1 MPLNTRLKEGA
12 QVLLR
17 HPHIMDGKIFFM
29 DTVSWL
35 SYTLLGVFHGI
46 NPGMGWLF
54 AVALGMQEKRR
65 SAVIGALFPMALGH
79 AISIAVVV
87 FVIALAQQQLP
98 EGVLR
103 IACAT
108 VLFGFGLYKFF
119 RARHPK
125 WVGMRVNFKD
135 LTIWSFL
142 MASAHGAGLML
153 APLLLR
159 TPAAEA
165 SAHMHHAPA
174 SMADNAVMLLSAV
187 GVHTLSFFVVTG
199 IVAVIVYEVIG
210 LALLRKAWFNL
221 DLLWSIAL
229 MIAGV
234 VTLFWKH

>member
-1 MPLNTRLKEGA
+1 
-12 QVLLR
+12 
-17 HPHIMDGKIFFM
+17 M
-29 DTVSWL
+29 DTISWWGM
-35 SYTLLGVFHGI
+35 LGLGAYHGI

-79 AISIAVVV
+79 AISIGIVVL
-87 FVIALAQQQLP
+87 VIALAQQQLP
-98 EGVLR
+98 KDVLR
-103 IACAT
+103 IACAV
-108 VLFGFGLYKFF
+108 VLFGFGVYKFF
-119 RARHPK
+119 SARHPK

-159 TPAAEA
+159 MPAADA

-174 SMADNAVMLLSAV
+174 SMADNATMLLSAV

-199 IVAVIVYEVIG
+199 VVAVIVYEVVG

>member
-1 MPLNTRLKEGA
+1 
-12 QVLLR
+12 
-17 HPHIMDGKIFFM
+17 M
-29 DTVSWL
+29 DTISWWGM
-35 SYTLLGVFHGI
+35 LGLGAYHGI

-79 AISIAVVV
+79 AISIGIVVL
-87 FVIALAQQQLP
+87 VIALAQQQLP
-98 EGVLR
+98 KDVLR
-103 IACAT
+103 IACAV
-108 VLFGFGLYKFF
+108 VLFGFGVYKFF
-119 RARHPK
+119 SARHPK

-159 TPAAEA
+159 MPAAEA
-165 SAHMHHAPA
+165 SAHMHHA
-174 SMADNAVMLLSAV
+174 SMGMADNAVMLLSAV

-199 IVAVIVYEVIG
+199 IVAVIVYEVVG

-229 MIAGV
+229 MIAGI
-234 VTLFWKH
+234 VTFFWKH

>member
-1 MPLNTRLKEGA
+1 
-12 QVLLR
+12 
-17 HPHIMDGKIFFM
+17 M

-65 SAVIGALFPMALGH
+65 SAVISALFPMALGH
-79 AISIAVVV
+79 AISIGVVV
-87 FVIALAQQQLP
+87 LVIVLAQQQISTN
-98 EGVLR
+98 VLS
-103 IACAT
+103 IVCAV
-108 VLFGFGLYKFF
+108 VLFGFGLYKLF
-119 RARHPK
+119 RARHPR

-159 TPAAEA
+159 MPMT
-165 SAHMHHAPA
+165 SAHAGHTHHA
-174 SMADNAVMLLSAV
+174 STTMTDSAVVLLSAV
-187 GVHTLSFFVVTG
+187 GVHTLSFFIVTG
-199 IVAVIVYEVIG
+199 IVAVVVYEVVG

-221 DLLWSIAL
+221 DMLWSIAL

-234 VTLFWKH
+234 VTVGMLFWGH

>member
-1 MPLNTRLKEGA
+1 
-12 QVLLR
+12 
-17 HPHIMDGKIFFM
+17 M
-29 DTVSWL
+29 DTISWWGM
-35 SYTLLGVFHGI
+35 LGLGAFHGI

-87 FVIALAQQQLP
+87 FVIALAQRQLP

-103 IACAT
+103 IACA
-108 VLFGFGLYKFF
+108 VILFGFGVYKFF
-119 RARHPK
+119 SARHPK

-159 TPAAEA
+159 MPAAEA
-165 SAHMHHAPA
+165 SGHMPHA
-174 SMADNAVMLLSAV
+174 SMGMTDNAVMLMSAV
-187 GVHTLSFFVVTG
+187 GVHTLSFFLVMG
-199 IVAVIVYEVIG
+199 IVAVIVYEVVG

-229 MIAGV
+229 MIAGI
-234 VTLFWKH
+234 VTLFLKH

>member
-1 MPLNTRLKEGA
+1 
-12 QVLLR
+12 
-17 HPHIMDGKIFFM
+17 M

-35 SYTLLGVFHGI
+35 SYTFLGVFHGI

-65 SAVIGALFPMALGH
+65 SAVLSALFPMALGH

-103 IACAT
+103 VACA
-108 VLFGFGLYKFF
+108 VILFGFGVYKLF

-159 TPAAEA
+159 VPAAEI
-165 SAHMHHAPA
+165 SGHMHHAPA
-174 SMADNAVMLLSAV
+174 SITSNAAMLLSAV

-199 IVAVIVYEVIG
+199 VVAVVVYEIVG

-221 DLLWSIAL
+221 DLLWAIAL

>member
-1 MPLNTRLKEGA
+1 
-12 QVLLR
+12 
-17 HPHIMDGKIFFM
+17 M
-29 DTVSWL
+29 DTISWWGM
-35 SYTLLGVFHGI
+35 LGLGAFHGI
-46 NPGMGWLF
+46 NPGMGWLL

-65 SAVIGALFPMALGH
+65 GAVIGALFPMALGH

-87 FVIALAQQQLP
+87 FVIALAQRQLP

-103 IACAT
+103 IACAV
-108 VLFGFGLYKFF
+108 VLFGFGMYKFF

-159 TPAAEA
+159 MPAEA
-165 SAHMHHAPA
+165 SAHAAHTHHATA
-174 SMADNAVMLLSAV
+174 SVTDSTVMLLSAV

-199 IVAVIVYEVIG
+199 IVAVIVYEVVG

-221 DLLWSIAL
+221 DMLWSIAL
-229 MIAGV
+229 MIAGI

>member
-1 MPLNTRLKEGA
+1 
-12 QVLLR
+12 
-17 HPHIMDGKIFFM
+17 M
-29 DTVSWL
+29 DTISWWGM
-35 SYTLLGVFHGI
+35 LGLGAYHGI

-79 AISIAVVV
+79 AISIGIVVL
-87 FVIALAQQQLP
+87 VIALAQQQLP
-98 EGVLR
+98 KDVLR
-103 IACAT
+103 IACAV
-108 VLFGFGLYKFF
+108 VLFGFGVYKFF
-119 RARHPK
+119 SARHPK

-159 TPAAEA
+159 MPAAEA
-165 SAHMHHAPA
+165 SGHMHHASA
-174 SMADNAVMLLSAV
+174 GMTDNAVMLLSAV
-187 GVHTLSFFVVTG
+187 GVHTLSFFLVTG
-199 IVAVIVYEVIG
+199 IVAVIVYEVVG

-229 MIAGV
+229 MIAGI
-234 VTLFWKH
+234 VTFFWKH

>member
-1 MPLNTRLKEGA
+1 
-12 QVLLR
+12 
-17 HPHIMDGKIFFM
+17 M

-35 SYTLLGVFHGI
+35 SYTFLGVFHGI

-108 VLFGFGLYKFF
+108 VLFGFGVYKFF

-142 MASAHGAGLML
+142 MASAHGSGFDAGTSSVTYM
-153 APLLLR
+153 
-159 TPAAEA
+159 PAAEA

-174 SMADNAVMLLSAV
+174 SMAHNATMLLSAV
-187 GVHTLSFFVVTG
+187 GVHTLSFFVVMG
-199 IVAVIVYEVIG
+199 IVAIIVYEVIG

>member
-1 MPLNTRLKEGA
+1 
-12 QVLLR
+12 
-17 HPHIMDGKIFFM
+17 M

-35 SYTLLGVFHGI
+35 SYTLLGVYHGI

-65 SAVIGALFPMALGH
+65 GAVIGALFPMALGH

-87 FVIALAQQQLP
+87 FVIALAQRQLP
-98 EGVLR
+98 EDVLR
-103 IACAT
+103 IACAV
-108 VLFGFGLYKFF
+108 VLFGFGVYKFF
-119 RARHPK
+119 SARHPK

-159 TPAAEA
+159 MPSA
-165 SAHMHHAPA
+165 SANSGHTAHATA
-174 SMADNAVMLLSAV
+174 SMTDNAVMLLSAV

-199 IVAVIVYEVIG
+199 IVAVIVYEVVG
-210 LALLRKAWFNL
+210 LALLRKAWFNM

-229 MIAGV
+229 MIAGI

>member
-1 MPLNTRLKEGA
+1 
-12 QVLLR
+12 
-17 HPHIMDGKIFFM
+17 M
-29 DTVSWL
+29 DTISWWGM
-35 SYTLLGVFHGI
+35 LGLGAFHGI

-79 AISIAVVV
+79 AISIGVVAL
-87 FVIALAQQQLP
+87 VIAFAQQQISEHTL
-98 EGVLR
+98 G
-103 IACAT
+103 IACA
-108 VLFGFGLYKFF
+108 VILFGFGLYKLF

-159 TPAAEA
+159 MPAAGHSGHGHQTA
-165 SAHMHHAPA
+165 TTMT
-174 SMADNAVMLLSAV
+174 DNATLLLSAV
-187 GVHTLSFFVVTG
+187 GVHTLSFFVVMG
-199 IVAVIVYEVIG
+199 VVAVVVYEAVG

-234 VTLFWKH
+234 VTAGMLFWGH

>member
-1 MPLNTRLKEGA
+1 
-12 QVLLR
+12 
-17 HPHIMDGKIFFM
+17 M

-65 SAVIGALFPMALGH
+65 SAVISALFPMALGH
-79 AISIAVVV
+79 AISIGVVV
-87 FVIALAQQQLP
+87 LVIVLAQQQIP
-98 EGVLR
+98 EDVLR
-103 IACAT
+103 IACAV
-108 VLFGFGLYKFF
+108 VLFGFGMYKFF

-159 TPAAEA
+159 MPA
-165 SAHMHHAPA
+165 SAHAGHTHHAPA
-174 SMADNAVMLLSAV
+174 SMTDSATMLLSAV

-199 IVAVIVYEVIG
+199 IVAVVVYEVVG

>member
-1 MPLNTRLKEGA
+1 
-12 QVLLR
+12 
-17 HPHIMDGKIFFM
+17 M

-79 AISIAVVV
+79 AISIGVVV
-87 FVIALAQQQLP
+87 LVIALAQQQIP
-98 EGVLR
+98 ANVLH
-103 IACAT
+103 IACAA
-108 VLFGFGLYKFF
+108 VLFGFGVYKLF
-119 RARHPK
+119 RARHPR

-159 TPAAEA
+159 MPASPHSGHAHHA
-165 SAHMHHAPA
+165 SATMTDSAA
-174 SMADNAVMLLSAV
+174 MLLSAV

-199 IVAVIVYEVIG
+199 IVAVIVYEVVG

-221 DLLWSIAL
+221 DMLWAIAL
-229 MIAGV
+229 MVAGV
-234 VTLFWKH
+234 VTIGMLFWGH

>member
-1 MPLNTRLKEGA
+1 
-12 QVLLR
+12 
-17 HPHIMDGKIFFM
+17 M
-29 DTVSWL
+29 DTISWWGM
-35 SYTLLGVFHGI
+35 LGLGAFHGI

-87 FVIALAQQQLP
+87 FVIALAQRQLP

-103 IACAT
+103 IACAV
-108 VLFGFGLYKFF
+108 VLFGFGMYKFF

-159 TPAAEA
+159 MPAET
-165 SAHMHHAPA
+165 SAHAAHTHHATA
-174 SMADNAVMLLSAV
+174 SMTDSTVMLLSAV
-187 GVHTLSFFVVTG
+187 SVHTLSFFVVTG
-199 IVAVIVYEVIG
+199 IVAVIVYEVVG

-221 DLLWSIAL
+221 DMLWSIAL
-229 MIAGV
+229 MIAGI

>member
-1 MPLNTRLKEGA
+1 
-12 QVLLR
+12 
-17 HPHIMDGKIFFM
+17 M
-29 DTVSWL
+29 DTISWWGM
-35 SYTLLGVFHGI
+35 LGLGAFHGI

-79 AISIAVVV
+79 AVSIGIVVL
-87 FVIALAQQQLP
+87 VIALAQQQLP
-98 EGVLR
+98 KDVLR
-103 IACAT
+103 IACAA
-108 VLFGFGLYKFF
+108 VLFGFGVYKFF
-119 RARHPK
+119 SARHPK

-159 TPAAEA
+159 MPAAEA
-165 SAHMHHAPA
+165 SAHAHHASA
-174 SMADNAVMLLSAV
+174 GMTDNAVMLLSAV

-199 IVAVIVYEVIG
+199 IVAVIVYEVVG

-221 DLLWSIAL
+221 DLLWAIAL
-229 MIAGV
+229 MITGV

>member
-1 MPLNTRLKEGA
+1 
-12 QVLLR
+12 
-17 HPHIMDGKIFFM
+17 M
-29 DTVSWL
+29 DTISWWGM
-35 SYTLLGVFHGI
+35 LGLGAFHGI

-79 AISIAVVV
+79 AISIGVVV
-87 FVIALAQQQLP
+87 LVFALAQQQISKN
-98 EGVLR
+98 VLG
-103 IACAT
+103 IACA
-108 VLFGFGLYKFF
+108 VILFGFGLYKLF

-159 TPAAEA
+159 MPVAA
-165 SAHMHHAPA
+165 AHSGHTHHA
-174 SMADNAVMLLSAV
+174 SETMTDSTAVLLSAI

-199 IVAVIVYEVIG
+199 IVAIVVYEVVG

-234 VTLFWKH
+234 VTVGMLFWGH